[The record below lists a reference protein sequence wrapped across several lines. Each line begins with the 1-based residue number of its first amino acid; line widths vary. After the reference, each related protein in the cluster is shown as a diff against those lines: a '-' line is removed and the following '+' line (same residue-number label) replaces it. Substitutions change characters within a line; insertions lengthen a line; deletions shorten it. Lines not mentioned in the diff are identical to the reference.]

1 MDLIQLT
8 IKDGQIPTEEQLQ
21 EVRMATKLSN
31 VYDVDCPPSNQ
42 DALAEFA
49 AKARELRRAIRN
61 TKPAVTLRLSQDYID
76 KYKALGKGYTGIM
89 ADVLAYAADHPEI
102 LKQATL

>member
-8 IKDGQIPTEEQLQ
+8 VKDGQVPTEEQLQ
-21 EVRMATKLSN
+21 EVRAATKLSP
-31 VYDVDCPPSNQ
+31 VYDVACPPSNPE
-42 DALAEFA
+42 ALAEFA
-49 AKARELRRAIRN
+49 AKARELRRAVRP

-76 KYKALGKGYTGIM
+76 KYKALGRGYTGIM

>member
-8 IKDGQIPTEEQLQ
+8 VKDGQMPTKEQLR
-21 EVRMATKLSN
+21 EVRAASKLPS
-31 VYDVDCPPSNQ
+31 VYDVDCPPANPE
-42 DALAEFA
+42 ALAEFA
-49 AKARELRRAIRN
+49 AKARELRRTVRHI
-61 TKPAVTLRLSQDYID
+61 KPAVTLRLSQDYID

>member
-1 MDLIQLT
+1 MGLIQLT
-8 IKDGQIPTEEQLQ
+8 VKDGQVPTKEQLL
-21 EVRMATKLSN
+21 EVSEANKLSP
-31 VYDVDCPPSNQ
+31 VDDIDCPPSNPE
-42 DALAEFA
+42 ALAEFA
-49 AKARELRRAIRN
+49 AKARDLRRAVRL

-76 KYKALGKGYTGIM
+76 KYKALGRGYTGIM